1 MIDPDFGLVAPS
13 DLRPTE
19 AVCPDQV
26 RAVIALVVA
35 DQAWTQPICV
45 ERTTLA
51 ILDGHHRHAAALQLG
66 LARVPVRAFD
76 YGEVE
81 LGSWR
86 AEWRPTREDVL
97 RRARTG
103 ALYPAKTTR
112 HFFAAFTG
120 IPLPLT
126 RLI

>member
-1 MIDPDFGLVAPS
+1 MSDPTLALVAPS

-19 AVCPDQV
+19 AVCPEQV
-26 RAVIALVVA
+26 RAVIALMVA
-35 DQAWTQPICV
+35 HQAWTQPICV

-66 LARVPVRAFD
+66 LARVPVRTFD
-76 YGEVE
+76 YGQVE

-86 AEWRPTREDVL
+86 ADWHPTRADVL

-103 ALYPAKTTR
+103 ALYPPKTTR
-112 HFFAAFTG
+112 HAFAAWEGT
-120 IPLPLT
+120 PLPLI
-126 RLI
+126 RLV

>member
-1 MIDPDFGLVAPS
+1 MSDPVILLAPS

-26 RAVIALVVA
+26 RAVIALMVA
-35 DQAWTQPICV
+35 EQAWTQPICV

-86 AEWRPTREDVL
+86 ADWQPTREDVL
-97 RRARTG
+97 RRARIG
-103 ALYPAKTTR
+103 MLYPPKTTR
-112 HFFAAFTG
+112 HAFATFTG
-120 IPLPLT
+120 APLPLI
-126 RLI
+126 RLV

>member
-1 MIDPDFGLVAPS
+1 MSDPVILLAPS

-26 RAVIALVVA
+26 RAVIALMVA
-35 DQAWTQPICV
+35 EQAWTQPICV

-76 YGEVE
+76 YAEVE
-81 LGSWR
+81 LASWR
-86 AEWRPTREDVL
+86 ADWKPTREDVL

-112 HFFAAFTG
+112 HTFAASVATA
-120 IPLPLT
+120 LPLQ